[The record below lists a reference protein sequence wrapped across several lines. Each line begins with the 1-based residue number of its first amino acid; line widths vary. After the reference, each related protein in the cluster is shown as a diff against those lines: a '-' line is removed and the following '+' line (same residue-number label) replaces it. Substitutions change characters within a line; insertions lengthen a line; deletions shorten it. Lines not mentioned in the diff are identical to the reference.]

1 MLAYLNMKIVS
12 ALIFFCYTG
21 LCWPVSAATVAPNG
35 TSPEPKTCPAP
46 ALSRVIVHRVDATET
61 RVIIAHKYNLNPAT
75 LMGMNPAWRQKDPPP
90 GTEIIVPPTDG
101 IRVELAPGQTGRQVA
116 QIYNVRPDVLFEVN
130 GCEETARE
138 IFVPGVNWSDAPFPN
153 TGWGQ
158 PLPGNSQITLA
169 YGWRL
174 RPSLTELA
182 FHSGI
187 DLAAPTG
194 TPVLAAQ
201 AGVVAFAGPRGIS
214 GNLVVINHPE
224 GKQTRYAH
232 LGSIAVST
240 GQQVNQGD
248 EIGVVGST
256 GRPDIEEPHLH
267 FEIRSASEL
276 GWVAEDPANYLNWH
290 HASSGS
296 GGR

>member
-1 MLAYLNMKIVS
+1 MLASRNMKIAP
-12 ALIFFCYTG
+12 ALIFLCSG
-21 LCWPVSAATVAPNG
+21 LCWPVSAATVALNG
-35 TSPEPKTCPAP
+35 SSPEPKACPAP

-61 RVIIAHKYNLNPAT
+61 LGIIAHKYNLNTAT
-75 LMGMNPAWRQKDPPP
+75 LMGMNPAWRQQDPPP
-90 GTEIIVPPTDG
+90 GTEIIVPPSDG
-101 IRVELAPGQTGRQVA
+101 IRVELTPGQTWRQVA
-116 QIYNVRPDVLFEVN
+116 QIYDVSPEVLFEVN
-130 GCEETARE
+130 GCEETARS
-138 IFVPGVNWSDAPFPN
+138 IFVPGVNWSDVPFPKI
-153 TGWGQ
+153 GWGQ

-174 RPSLTELA
+174 RPALGELA

-194 TPVLAAQ
+194 TPVLAAL
-201 AGVVAFAGPRGIS
+201 AGVVAFAGERGIS
-214 GNLVVINHPE
+214 GNLVVINHPD

-232 LGSIAVST
+232 LKEIRVST

-248 EIGVVGST
+248 EIGTVGST
-256 GRPDIEEPHLH
+256 GRPDIEISHLH
-267 FEIRSASEL
+267 FEVRSASEL
-276 GWVAEDPANYLNWH
+276 GWVAQDPRDYLTWH